1 MENRLRIL
9 LLASLVTLTSG
20 CATMHR
26 LWPWHRHVDPQ
37 VAAQKADAEA
47 DAAAAAADT
56 APPPTV
62 IDPQVVRR
70 KIKVPKIKAKD
81 IELGAN
87 FGEISIESYT
97 AAPVW
102 GVTGDYHI
110 TEDVFFEAAGGRAVA
125 GQTSFETL
133 SGNIQLLTPAERQ
146 FTYYNLSIGYNF
158 LPGEVFLGPNHVLTS
173 GFYLLGG
180 LGAVKFEGNST
191 FTVNYGA
198 GFRVLPTDWLVI
210 RIEAQDLLFKS
221 DFLGTNRLRNNLTAH
236 IGASVYF

>member
-37 VAAQKADAEA
+37 VAAQKADTEA

-87 FGEISIESYT
+87 FGDE
-97 AAPVW
+97 
-102 GVTGDYHI
+102 GKG
-110 TEDVFFEAAGGRAVA
+110 
-125 GQTSFETL
+125 
-133 SGNIQLLTPAERQ
+133 
-146 FTYYNLSIGYNF
+146 
-158 LPGEVFLGPNHVLTS
+158 VLTD
-173 GFYLLGG
+173 YLASRVRTRGVVVRHNGG
-180 LGAVKFEGNST
+180 AHYSACQLARFHGGGMTWRPYSLYADHS
-191 FTVNYGA
+191 
-198 GFRVLPTDWLVI
+198 
-210 RIEAQDLLFKS
+210 
-221 DFLGTNRLRNNLTAH
+221 RL
-236 IGASVYF
+236 I